1 MLFLNFKSLKEGKMV
16 GISAIGENF
25 DVYVDALDNLQDIH
39 RKEEEVNKK
48 LEDYSLS
55 EEEKT
60 ALQSSLR
67 QIQREKKQKLR
78 LFI

>member
-1 MLFLNFKSLKEGKMV
+1 MV